1 MKNHYKI
8 LGLETTAT
16 LKEIE
21 KIFNVLYKEY
31 DPEKEEYED
40 YPYLLKIINQKLN
53 NQKNLEFGC

>member
-53 NQKNLEFGC
+53 N